1 MPLPVV
7 SARKNAPALALL
19 VHPNMSVL
27 SALQRSFEVRGI
39 HSVVS
44 RDMATTLLALSQ
56 HDFSVAV
63 VHHRIHEEGDG
74 WALGG
79 VVRRLFPSAHIAV
92 MCGEKDVAAL
102 QSAINNRLDQVFDE
116 KAALEEVTDA
126 IVGKLGKSE
135 TEKVQ

>member
-1 MPLPVV
+1 MV
-7 SARKNAPALALL
+7 SVAKRSAPPLALL
-19 VHPNMSVL
+19 VHPNTGVL
-27 SALQRSFEVRGI
+27 SALQRAFEARGM

-79 VVRRLFPSAHIAV
+79 VARRLFSGAHIAV
-92 MCGEKDVAAL
+92 ICGEKDVAAL

-116 KAALEEVTDA
+116 KAGIEQITDT
-126 IVGKLGKSE
+126 IMGKLGKSE
-135 TEKVQ
+135 TEQVQ